1 MTYFNGFFGVVS
13 ERKYLLVPSVFTYF
27 LVLSILTYFLITE
40 GVFTLPKR
48 WVASNTYVVVKSA
61 KTCLNLTMNFELTED
76 FSNSLVS
83 YVVLINCLYFLR
95 KWIGTSPSG

>member
-1 MTYFNGFFGVVS
+1 MTYFLWFLWLVS

-61 KTCLNLTMNFELTED
+61 ETSLNLTMNFEPTED

-83 YVVLINCLYFLR
+83 YVVLIVCIF
-95 KWIGTSPSG
+95 